1 MNRVRHPFVHAV
13 CFQHGGLA
21 VRIAFTYR
29 HGPSMATLQEVASDA
44 FPVLVDTATNR
55 STITYGDL
63 AARLFYLSA
72 YRSLYCYFFTIDTSS
87 IALIQGLDRGLRR
100 H

>member
-1 MNRVRHPFVHAV
+1 
-13 CFQHGGLA
+13 
-21 VRIAFTYR
+21 
-29 HGPSMATLQEVASDA
+29 MATLQEVASDA

-87 IALIQGLDRGLRR
+87 IALIQGLEPAYFVDQRVAARVRFHNNLAGPYPLASIR
-100 H
+100 